1 MHFYT
6 GENLLPKAS
15 LYLRRAENAHDQ
27 VDDCIADLQLKSIP
41 QISFSVKWEAG
52 GGAVLADKLTEF
64 ANPTAVKFL
73 RGAKYKTPASNGKWT
88 ARTVKGADHL
98 TLSLDIRILS
108 SGTYVTNSGV
118 APTGARTASEINE
131 IMLLLL
137 RCFYFEL
144 FSMSDAIQNAREL
157 LKDGTSV
164 DSAVVKKAA
173 MNLAGNAKNAT
184 FAGLKLGKTALQS
197 TDSIETRK
205 ANLKASNQEFN
216 SAMQALGSDVDAL
229 VKSSLTPNQKVTGG
243 IPLIRVEINNSSI
256 PENLMNID
264 FYAQSIS
271 IKPSTQ
277 LINGTSLYYDV
288 SLGLISREI
297 VTREML
303 YGE

>member
-1 MHFYT
+1 MNFYT
-6 GENLLPKAS
+6 GENILPKVS
-15 LYLRRAENAHDQ
+15 LYLRGAENDPQ
-27 VDDCIADLQLKSIP
+27 TVDDCIANLYLKSLP
-41 QISFSVKWEAG
+41 QFSFSVKWEAG

-73 RGAKYKTPASNGKWT
+73 RGAAYKTPASNGKWT

-108 SGTYVTNSGV
+108 SGTYTTYDGTPPVGS
-118 APTGARTASEINE
+118 RTASEINS

-137 RCFYFEL
+137 KCFYFDL
-144 FSMSDAIQNAREL
+144 FNMSDAIREAEAL
-157 LKDGTSV
+157 LSDTSV
-164 DSAVVKKAA
+164 NFADAKTAA
-173 MNLAGNAKNAT
+173 GNLAGDTKDAM
-184 FAGLKLGKTALQS
+184 FAGMKLGKAALETADSVESRKESLQ
-197 TDSIETRK
+197 ETGK
-205 ANLKASNQEFN
+205 EFSN
-216 SAMQALGSDVDAL
+216 ALEKLGEDVDSL
-229 VKSSLTPNQKVTGG
+229 VASALTPNAKVTGG
-243 IPLIRVEINNSSI
+243 IPLIRIEIENASI
-256 PENLMNID
+256 PTNLMNID